1 MSTLREVLDLINTAA
16 LTIDRRSDEYRAL
29 VQADV
34 DLKVAAHQI
43 PLLRAA
49 LAKYADPTFYDEGL
63 PATSKASLDRG
74 SHAEWVLRMTD
85 PNAA

>member
-1 MSTLREVLDLINTAA
+1 MSTLREILDLINTAP
-16 LTIDRRSDEYRAL
+16 LTIDRRSDEYRVL
-29 VQADV
+29 NQAEV
-34 DLKVAAHQI
+34 DLKIANHQI

-49 LAKYADPTFYDEGL
+49 LAKYADPTFYDAGL
-63 PATSKASLDRG
+63 DPTSKASVDRG